1 MYTLPTVLVSFSR
14 HNLNSGSNFNDFLI
28 FWKFRK
34 RPFNG
39 TINAHTTEFAN
50 FGKILRII
58 NSTCMM
64 AQGRKMT
71 NYGPNKMLD
80 LNNYNISSERSL
92 TKRSYDCWKM
102 FNYMSV
108 LEYTQYDCTHTHTHS
123 LLPPHTHSHTH
134 TGSRWR
140 QWLSVWTLIERLVN
154 VGAVWPEPSP
164 PSHLSY
170 SGSTASQ
177 MRWDTVHVCSLK
189 VLCTNRQ

>member
-1 MYTLPTVLVSFSR
+1 M
-14 HNLNSGSNFNDFLI
+14 
-28 FWKFRK
+28 
-34 RPFNG
+34 
-39 TINAHTTEFAN
+39 TEFAN

-58 NSTCMM
+58 NSTFMM

-80 LNNYNISSERSL
+80 LLSSERSL

-102 FNYMSV
+102 FNYISV
-108 LEYTQYDCTHTHTHS
+108 LEYTHYAHTHHTYQTHTHS
-123 LLPPHTHSHTH
+123 SHHTLTHSSHPHTHTSHPH

-189 VLCTNRQ
+189 VLCTSRQ